1 MTRILVI
8 EDSPDLRA
16 DMVEMLSLEGY
27 DVESAADGRAGV
39 LHAVQMLPDLI
50 VCDVMMP
57 EMDGYQVL
65 AHIRS
70 RQATATIPFV
80 FLTSKSE
87 HENVRQGMNLGAD
100 DYLTKPFIVMELLG
114 AIKTQLKKRSDIS
127 DDTNK
132 QLDDLRMNII
142 TALPHE
148 LRTPLNTVLGFSEM
162 LVAEADHIDSSQVKE
177 WSQHIHS
184 AGQRLLRM
192 AENYLLYARVSIALD
207 SEIGLAKY
215 RSEVLLGISST
226 IIVQTERVLEKH
238 DRLANVVFDLEEADA
253 LAISQGDMLKIIEE
267 LVDNACKFSPP
278 NTTITIEGRV
288 RDLHYDLTVSDKGR
302 GFSNEQRTRVGAY
315 MQFDRWFY
323 EQQGM
328 GLGLA
333 IVVQL
338 IKLYDGLLNLK
349 DAPNGG
355 ASVTVSIKLT
365 EF

>member
-1 MTRILVI
+1 
-8 EDSPDLRA
+8 
-16 DMVEMLSLEGY
+16 
-27 DVESAADGRAGV
+27 
-39 LHAVQMLPDLI
+39 
-50 VCDVMMP
+50 MMP

-80 FLTSKSE
+80 FLTSKAE

-100 DYLTKPFIVMELLG
+100 DYLTKPFVVTELLET
-114 AIKTQLKKRSDIS
+114 IKTQMKKRSDIS
-127 DDTNK
+127 DDANK
-132 QLDDLRMNII
+132 RLDDLRMNII

-162 LVAEADHIDSSQVKE
+162 LMAESPHIDRTQLFD
-177 WSQHIHS
+177 WAQHIHS
-184 AGQRLLRM
+184 AGQRLLRV

-207 SEIGLAKY
+207 SEISLAQY
-215 RSEVLLGISST
+215 RNEMLLGLT
-226 IIVQTERVLEKH
+226 TAVVVQAERVAEKYERKH
-238 DRLANVVFDLEEADA
+238 NIVFDLEDVEAV
-253 LAISQGDMLKIIEE
+253 AISQGDLMKIVEE
-267 LVDNACKFSPP
+267 LTDNACKFSPS
-278 NTTITIEGRV
+278 NTPIIITGKINAPY
-288 RDLHYDLTVSDKGR
+288 YDLTFVDRGR
-302 GFSNEQRTRVGAY
+302 GFSKEQRTRVGAY

-338 IKLYDGLLNLK
+338 VKLYDGMLNIK
-349 DAPNGG
+349 DALDGG
-355 ASVTVSIKLT
+355 ASVTVSFKLT